1 MVTWADV
8 DSAIESERQR
18 RAKRVDTVTMAAAL
32 LILLCAI
39 WLAWPT
45 LSSLFSD
52 KGVALA
58 GFGAPMLLLFWGI
71 ILQDLALDDPAARSR
86 IGASTTIAWPVL
98 MVIGALGLEAE
109 LNGGLVGS
117 ILVMSVGWFC
127 RAQSRTLLR
136 GGFDVLRFRSILTG
150 IGCAS
155 ATTLLFSQSADYTE
169 IISFI
174 APLIVLLSV
183 VDTVYAWMVGDDQKV
198 LRKAFKKR
206 LDEL

>member
-58 GFGAPMLLLFWGI
+58 GFGAPMLLLFWG
-71 ILQDLALDDPAARSR
+71 LY
-86 IGASTTIAWPVL
+86 
-98 MVIGALGLEAE
+98 
-109 LNGGLVGS
+109 
-117 ILVMSVGWFC
+117 C
-127 RAQSRTLLR
+127 RTWHWMTLLHEAGSVR
-136 GGFDVLRFRSILTG
+136 QQP
-150 IGCAS
+150 
-155 ATTLLFSQSADYTE
+155 LLGQS
-169 IISFI
+169 S
-174 APLIVLLSV
+174 
-183 VDTVYAWMVGDDQKV
+183 W
-198 LRKAFKKR
+198 
-206 LDEL
+206 